1 MIGIWLARIWE
12 VGGSSG
18 DLKGVNY
25 LSLIFASILPEIML
39 INELFHRTIFVK
51 DPANKFEKSFVYCK
65 NTMYMLLLLPVF
77 TSSFCSDKLF
87 PDRLCIYSCSRIHYI
102 FRTE

>member
-1 MIGIWLARIWE
+1 
-12 VGGSSG
+12 
-18 DLKGVNY
+18 
-25 LSLIFASILPEIML
+25 ML

-51 DPANKFEKSFVYCK
+51 IQLINLKNLLYTVKYHVYVAAVTSF
-65 NTMYMLLLLPVF
+65 LLLLFVV
-77 TSSFCSDKLF
+77 TKLF